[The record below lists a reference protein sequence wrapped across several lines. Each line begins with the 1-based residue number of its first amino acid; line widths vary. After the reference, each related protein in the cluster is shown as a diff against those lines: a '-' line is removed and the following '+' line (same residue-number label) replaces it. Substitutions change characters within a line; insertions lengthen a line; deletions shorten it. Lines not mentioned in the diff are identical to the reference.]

1 MDQYLYIPFLGGW
14 TSIYQLFWCS
24 PGVQGFDTLPYEWNG
39 HEFCKHVYAAFE
51 FAFLD
56 WTGSRSPL
64 LHCCKELECQGQVA
78 SSPYNQGWILMV
90 HFMQICKSSC
100 KTSAHSE
107 HCHIVTNPLP
117 VIQIYQI
124 LPRNPGW
131 LSDLFILGSQTL
143 GVSICIN
150 FWDQNSLTMPCFSH
164 ELRAQLKFTTFGTS
178 DDVTI
183 ADSKSTATSRCCSLS
198 LSTSVYLI
206 LPIYSTHTLRISSLY
221 LCTLYVLLMYMLCM
235 YYWCTMYV
243 LCLCN
248 VCLCMSMYL
257 CVYVSIYL
265 SIYLPIYL
273 SIYLSVRPSVCL
285 SVRRSVSLSL
295 SPWSLVKSKLWC
307 IYLIYQSTVIQS
319 IPLQFYIS
327 IQQYAYQ
334 SQATVSITPQ
344 GCSMPLC
351 QSPRRLPVA
360 ALLASLHAI
369 GEAHH
374 VWTPFL
380 AKRCHE
386 PWETC
391 HKPTRTVVIL
401 GMV

>member
-1 MDQYLYIPFLGGW
+1 
-14 TSIYQLFWCS
+14 
-24 PGVQGFDTLPYEWNG
+24 
-39 HEFCKHVYAAFE
+39 
-51 FAFLD
+51 
-56 WTGSRSPL
+56 
-64 LHCCKELECQGQVA
+64 
-78 SSPYNQGWILMV
+78 
-90 HFMQICKSSC
+90 
-100 KTSAHSE
+100 
-107 HCHIVTNPLP
+107 
-117 VIQIYQI
+117 
-124 LPRNPGW
+124 
-131 LSDLFILGSQTL
+131 
-143 GVSICIN
+143 
-150 FWDQNSLTMPCFSH
+150 
-164 ELRAQLKFTTFGTS
+164 
-178 DDVTI
+178 
-183 ADSKSTATSRCCSLS
+183 
-198 LSTSVYLI
+198 
-206 LPIYSTHTLRISSLY
+206 
-221 LCTLYVLLMYMLCM
+221 M
-235 YYWCTMYV
+235 YYVCTMFV
-243 LCLCN
+243 Q
-248 VCLCMSMYL
+248 CMSMY
-257 CVYVSIYL
+257 VYVSMCLRVYL
-265 SIYLPIYL
+265 SIYLPTYL

-369 GEAHH
+369 AEAHH

>member
-1 MDQYLYIPFLGGW
+1 MYFVC
-14 TSIYQLFWCS
+14 T
-24 PGVQGFDTLPYEWNG
+24 VN
-39 HEFCKHVYAAFE
+39 VYA
-51 FAFLD
+51 
-56 WTGSRSPL
+56 
-64 LHCCKELECQGQVA
+64 
-78 SSPYNQGWILMV
+78 M
-90 HFMQICKSSC
+90 
-100 KTSAHSE
+100 
-107 HCHIVTNPLP
+107 
-117 VIQIYQI
+117 
-124 LPRNPGW
+124 
-131 LSDLFILGSQTL
+131 
-143 GVSICIN
+143 
-150 FWDQNSLTMPCFSH
+150 
-164 ELRAQLKFTTFGTS
+164 
-178 DDVTI
+178 
-183 ADSKSTATSRCCSLS
+183 
-198 LSTSVYLI
+198 
-206 LPIYSTHTLRISSLY
+206 
-221 LCTLYVLLMYMLCM
+221 YVLLMY
-235 YYWCTMYV
+235 YVCTMFV
-243 LCLCN
+243 Q
-248 VCLCMSMYL
+248 CMSMY
-257 CVYVSIYL
+257 VYVSMCLRVYL
-265 SIYLPIYL
+265 SIYLPTYL

-285 SVRRSVSLSL
+285 SVRRSVSL